1 MQSGQGVE
9 GYLLKSARFFI
20 LTNLFIAA
28 GAVAFGMA
36 NAWLLR
42 LPVESLWILWLHI
55 GSATWMV
62 YQLSRWAFH
71 QRALEAPIVDDIYLW
86 LEKHRGFTKLSIA
99 ASGLI
104 MALSF
109 FFLQTPTRWALVALG
124 AIALLYPLELSVT
137 GKKNFRLRDIPFV
150 KIFLIALVWAG
161 MAVVLPVV
169 EHGGWSAVQPEQ
181 LQLLG
186 LQLIFILLITLPFD
200 INDWHIDR
208 MTGVKTIPNVLG
220 IQKSKRLVGA
230 LSLLYFA
237 GIALWILKYLETAF
251 HDLLLISGLG
261 VLLAALYYMTLRYSS
276 SASKWKIM
284 LWFDGSFF
292 WYWLLVALALS

>member
-36 NAWLLR
+36 NALLLG
-42 LPVESLWILWLHI
+42 LPLESLWILWLHI

-86 LEKHRGFTKLSIA
+86 LEKYRGFTKLSILVSA
-99 ASGLI
+99 IL
-104 MALSF
+104 MAGSF
-109 FFLQTPTRWALVALG
+109 FMLQTPARWALVALG
-124 AIALLYPLELSVT
+124 AIALLYPLELPIS
-137 GKKNFRLRDIPFV
+137 GRKNFRLRDLPFV
-150 KIFLIALVWAG
+150 KIFLIAMVWAG
-161 MAVVLPVV
+161 MAVILPLV
-169 EHGGWSAVQPEQ
+169 EQSGWSAIGEKE

-186 LQLIFILLITLPFD
+186 LQLIYILLITLPFD
-200 INDWHIDR
+200 INDWRIDR

-220 IQKSKRLVGA
+220 IPRSKRLVGA
-230 LSLLYFA
+230 LSLLYIA
-237 GIALWILKYLETAF
+237 GISLWIWQYLETDSNAF
-251 HDLLLISGLG
+251 LLIIGVG

-292 WYWLLVALALS
+292 WYWLLVALTLV

>member
-36 NAWLLR
+36 NALLLA
-42 LPVESLWILWLHI
+42 LPLESLWILWLHI

-86 LEKHRGFTKLSIA
+86 LEKYRGFTKLSIL
-99 ASGLI
+99 ASAI
-104 MALSF
+104 VMAGSF
-109 FFLQTPTRWALVALG
+109 FMLQTPTRWALVALG
-124 AIALLYPLELSVT
+124 AIALLYPLELPIS
-137 GKKNFRLRDIPFV
+137 GRKNFRLRDLPFV

-161 MAVVLPVV
+161 MAVILPLV
-169 EHGGWSAVQPEQ
+169 EQSGWSAIGERE

-186 LQLIFILLITLPFD
+186 LQLIYILLITLPFD
-200 INDWHIDR
+200 INDWRIDR

-220 IQKSKRLVGA
+220 ISKSKRLVGA

-237 GIALWILKYLETAF
+237 GISLWIWQYLGTDSKAF
-251 HDLLLISGLG
+251 LLIIG
-261 VLLAALYYMTLRYSS
+261 VGALLAALYYMTLRYSS

-292 WYWLLVALALS
+292 WYWLLVALTLV